1 MSYSHYERLTA
12 FDATF
17 LEIED
22 ENVHMHVGAI
32 SIFEGGALFRADGG
46 IDFARIRRLA
56 APGIG
61 RHPRFRQ
68 RLEHVPLIGHPVWV
82 DDARFNLDYH
92 LRHTAREPG
101 DERQLALAGDVT
113 SSTATALGVVVRRR
127 LVVRRSDW
135 CIA

>member
-1 MSYSHYERLTA
+1 
-12 FDATF
+12 
-17 LEIED
+17 
-22 ENVHMHVGAI
+22 MHVGAI

-82 DDARFNLDYH
+82 DDAHFQPRLPPAPH
-92 LRHTAREPG
+92 RTPRG
-101 DERQLALAGDVT
+101 RVT
-113 SSTATALGVVVRRR
+113 SAS
-127 LVVRRSDW
+127 
-135 CIA
+135 